1 MSPIAMPFAAG
12 SLLVFL
18 AKATVLLL
26 AALVATFT
34 LQRATAGAR
43 HLVWLAALVGVLALP
58 VLARI
63 PMLRIGLLPASL
75 SLASAAPTED
85 MIYTFAETPAVPPT
99 PPTPP
104 IPPTPPTPVL
114 PPELLEA
121 IARLQA
127 IAPPAMEQPTAMPS
141 V

>member
-1 MSPIAMPFAAG
+1 MPFSGAG
-12 SLLVFL
+12 PLFLFL
-18 AKATVLLL
+18 AKATLLL
-26 AALVATFT
+26 VAASVATMS
-34 LQRATAGAR
+34 LRRSTAGAR

-75 SLASAAPTED
+75 SLTSAAPTED
-85 MIYTFAETPAVPPT
+85 MIYTVAETPAVPPT

-121 IARLQA
+121 IA
-127 IAPPAMEQPTAMPS
+127 
-141 V
+141 